1 MFNRSSLAY
10 FIRVALAYLIRWIA
24 YNVFTATILTVF
36 SALVFIYITLIG
48 PELPFLQHISF
59 LIPNNSRQ
67 GITLDEQDILRLYST
82 LATILFVL
90 SIIGRKLHEV
100 LKRLLQHSAQPEQ
113 ESTVEGETIQPL
125 RSVLLHSKRRLI
137 TSSLVITLVFLVSF
151 IAIPFANMAA
161 GESTLT
167 LYLVFAVFYII
178 ALVSNAL
185 YIGIDS
191 LANIVS
197 MSPA

>member
-10 FIRVALAYLIRWIA
+10 FIKVALAYLIRWIA
-24 YNVFTATILTVF
+24 YNIFTATILTVF
-36 SALVFIYITLIG
+36 SALVFIYITMIG
-48 PELPFLQHISF
+48 PEMPFLQYISF
-59 LIPNNSRQ
+59 LIPNSSRQ
-67 GITLDEQDILRLYST
+67 GITLDERDILRLYGT

-90 SIIGRKLHEV
+90 SIIGRKLREV

-113 ESTVEGETIQPL
+113 EDMVEGEAIHPL
-125 RSVLLHSKRRLI
+125 RSVLLYSKRRLI
-137 TSSLVITLVFLVSF
+137 TSSLVITFVYLVSF
-151 IAIPFANMAA
+151 IAIPFANMAE
-161 GESTLT
+161 GESPFL

-178 ALVSNAL
+178 AMVSNTL